1 MNIEEFREY
10 CLSLP
15 DAYEKMPFAG
25 FFRNADSL
33 LVFYVGKKM
42 FCFFDID
49 KLDKC
54 TLKCNPDE
62 IEPLKADYQA
72 VEEPFNLSKKHW
84 IGIRF
89 NEDMPD
95 DEIRKFVQKSY
106 DLVASSQIPKSK

>member
-1 MNIEEFREY
+1 MNIEEFRQY

-15 DAYEKMPFAG
+15 NVYEKMPFSG

-33 LVFYVGKKM
+33 LVFYVGEKM

-49 KLDKC
+49 KFDKC
-54 TLKCNPDE
+54 TLKCTPDE
-62 IEPLKADYQA
+62 IEQLKADYQA
-72 VEEPFNLSKKHW
+72 VEKPFNLSEKYW

-95 DEIRKFVQKSY
+95 TKIREYVRKSY
-106 DLVASSQIPKSK
+106 SLVAASQQKKKK

>member
-1 MNIEEFREY
+1 MNIEDFREY

-15 DAYEKMPFAG
+15 NTYEKMPFAG

-33 LVFYVGKKM
+33 LVFYIGKKM

-49 KLDKC
+49 KFDKC
-54 TLKCNPDE
+54 TLKCDPDE
-62 IEPLKADYQA
+62 IEILKIEYSA

-89 NEDMPD
+89 NDDMPD
-95 DEIRKFVQKSY
+95 FKIKEYVKKSY
-106 DLVASSQIPKSK
+106 DLVASSQVKKKK